1 MRPAAPAMAGDPMT
15 STRHVEEPVP
25 GGASLPLTWRL
36 AILAIVVTQFLF
48 AHGPVWNRLF
58 DWDWA
63 IFASYLSIPLLVL
76 IALAIRRQLR
86 LAPLLLDTLQI
97 AFVKFGITASIL
109 SVILLVGPARR
120 PGSHAVF
127 SPAAPPANAPPPPAL
142 VLRAPPPPEATFEV
156 RGR

>member
-1 MRPAAPAMAGDPMT
+1 MT
-15 STRHVEEPVP
+15 IGRNEDEPVR

-36 AILAIVVTQFLF
+36 AILAIVVVQFLF
-48 AHGPVWNRLF
+48 AHGPVWNHLF

-63 IFASYLSIPLLVL
+63 IFSSYLSIPALVL

-109 SVILLVGPARR
+109 SVILLLSPARQ

-127 SPAAPPANAPPPPAL
+127 APAAPPATAPPPPAL
-142 VLRAPPPPEATFEV
+142 VLRAPPPPEA
-156 RGR
+156 